1 MITTAFVVADIAPRT
16 EKEGEREGAT
26 GVLPPRRRRRTPE
39 TEPARRNE
47 DGAIQI

>member
-16 EKEGEREGAT
+16 EKEGEGGSDRCFAAKEEDAGN
-26 GVLPPRRRRRTPE
+26 G
-39 TEPARRNE
+39 ARRNE